1 MFCDTPQHIPLE
13 LFETMPPTMHESI
26 DEGSGPILYCTGS
39 LFFLA
44 WRARMALTSPP
55 MSPGSTVTRDPSPWT
70 SCERK
75 ARPVCDSLS
84 STESVMAWPDSEVP
98 AARKVMGTERALAM
112 GRMRATSASEVI

>member
-1 MFCDTPQHIPLE
+1 MQLSIE
-13 LFETMPPTMHESI
+13 L
-26 DEGSGPILYCTGS
+26 GSGPILYWIGS

-44 WRARMALTSPP
+44 WRARIAFTSPP
-55 MSPGSTVTRDPSPWT
+55 ISPGSTVTREPSPWT

-84 STESVMAWPDSEVP
+84 RTESVMAWPEREVP
-98 AARKVMGTERALAM
+98 AARKVMGTERALAI

>member
-1 MFCDTPQHIPLE
+1 MRYSEQ
-13 LFETMPPTMHESI
+13 
-26 DEGSGPILYCTGS
+26 S
-39 LFFLA
+39 LLRVSSWWLTSSRRSVA
-44 WRARMALTSPP
+44 WSPKVWAAARMALTSPP